1 MAARYAARGRP
12 DGRNPYGAPEE
23 EITQQQEEAMQMIK
37 DTDAEIDEALGA
49 IELGM
54 GDLKSMAE
62 KANQEVTRQNAMIG
76 NVTDNIS
83 NVQETVDDVNADLKE
98 TMGRAQR
105 GCDKVCCDAFC
116 ICIMVGLIVALVK
129 ISAGL

>member
-1 MAARYAARGRP
+1 
-12 DGRNPYGAPEE
+12 
-23 EITQQQEEAMQMIK
+23 MQMIK
-37 DTDAEIDEALGA
+37 DTDAEIDDALGA

-54 GDLKSMAE
+54 GDLKSMAD
-62 KANQEVTRQNAMIG
+62 KANQEVKRQNAMIG

-83 NVQETVDDVNADLKE
+83 NVQETVDDVNANLKE